1 MEELEVYY
9 RVQIIQT
16 VIVLALLVVIRF
28 ITRNSINRALK
39 KFNFSIQRRRM
50 TVKILNFFLLISVVF
65 ILLGIWGIDKERLIL
80 FISSVLTIIGV
91 AFVAQW
97 SILSNITAAFILYF
111 NHPMKIGD
119 QIKVLEKDFVIEGVI
134 DDITSFFVHIKTL
147 DGERITIPNTV
158 ILQKNISIKYV
169 ENKHLKSSKVK

>member
-97 SILSNITAAFILYF
+97 SILSNITAAFILFF

>member
-1 MEELEVYY
+1 MYY

-97 SILSNITAAFILYF
+97 SILSNITAAFILFF

>member
-1 MEELEVYY
+1 MYY

>member
-1 MEELEVYY
+1 MYY

-97 SILSNITAAFILYF
+97 SILSNITAAFILFF

-134 DDITSFFVHIKTL
+134 DDITLFFVHIKTL

>member
-9 RVQIIQT
+9 RAQIIQT

-97 SILSNITAAFILYF
+97 SILSNITAAFILFF

-119 QIKVLEKDFVIEGVI
+119 EIKVLEKDFIIEGVI
-134 DDITSFFVHIKTL
+134 DDIISFFVHIKTSS
-147 DGERITIPNTV
+147 GERITIPNTV

-169 ENKHLKSSKVK
+169 ENKHLKGSKVI

>member
-39 KFNFSIQRRRM
+39 KFNFSIQRRQI

-97 SILSNITAAFILYF
+97 SILSNITAAFILFF

>member
-39 KFNFSIQRRRM
+39 KFNFSIQRRSM